1 MTVRIVETPDGPA
14 LQIPAGDAARV
25 AAAMGRLLAVRPEW
39 ASPDAVLSSVHRGLL
54 RVEEHHAAGR
64 GSAPGT
70 TGGPVSD
77 DLLGTAS
84 AALLLGV
91 SPRAVRKRAA
101 RGSIPGAQLIE
112 GRWMIP
118 ATVLPEREADD
129 RNHAA

>member
-1 MTVRIVETPDGPA
+1 MVSVRIVETPDGPA
-14 LQIPAGDAARV
+14 LQIPAGDAAMV

-39 ASPDAVLSSVHRGLL
+39 SGPDTVLSPVHRGLL

-70 TGGPVSD
+70 TDRPVSD
-77 DLLGTAS
+77 DLVGTAT
-84 AALLLGV
+84 AALELGV

-101 RGSIPGAQLIE
+101 RGSIPGARQIE

-118 ATVLPEREADD
+118 AAVLPESETR
-129 RNHAA
+129 